1 VGGRDGTFESAAMTY
16 KSCPTA
22 IVNAPI
28 EVVWEIL
35 TEPAAWGAFFDVRI
49 IDVQPKG
56 SALVGQRIYAESG
69 PRFLRLRLKFQF
81 TEVNT
86 VEHKLRL
93 NIELPFS
100 ISVREDLNCIPLS
113 CTQCRVSYNC
123 NFGFPSGSFGAIAR
137 VVLRREIDAGPA
149 DSLSRLKRA
158 AERQHASGQA

>member
-1 VGGRDGTFESAAMTY
+1 MTY

-113 CTQCRVSYNC
+113 CTQCRVYHTYSAY
-123 NFGFPSGSFGAIAR
+123 AR
-137 VVLRREIDAGPA
+137 GLDGLWGMYQWLDRAPRGRNETGVWFRRHDEY
-149 DSLSRLKRA
+149 
-158 AERQHASGQA
+158 